1 MDLDQIEKLVEIIEK
16 STLKEITVEE
26 GNLKINLKRE
36 NNSEIQNV
44 QKNIE
49 RKTEIV
55 EEPDEESFITSP
67 IVGTFYSAAS
77 PETPAFVRVGDT
89 VKKGQPVC
97 IVEAMKLMNEINCDF
112 DCEIE
117 AVLVSNEQKV
127 EYGQPLFRV
136 KKI

>member
-1 MDLDQIEKLVEIIEK
+1 MDLEQIEKLVEIIEK

-55 EEPDEESFITSP
+55 ESFITSP